1 MSDVYIRLREFL
13 DRMPGSYP
21 STESGVELKILE
33 KLFTPEQ
40 AELTMNLTPMPEA
53 PASIAERLGVDEAE
67 AAGKLEPMAKE
78 GLILRLRAGDQA
90 LYAAVSFVVGIY
102 EFHLNTIDR
111 ELSELLEEYFPHI
124 AESWATV
131 KTQQLRVVPID
142 SSIGDDRTVST
153 YDKVR
158 ELVKEKYLI
167 SVGPCICQ
175 KEAKLMD
182 KSCDRPE
189 ERCIQFDTAAQYFIE
204 NEMSREIGREELD
217 GLLKKGEENNLVIC
231 STNAKEIVSICMCCE
246 CCCNFLK
253 MLKTYERPADHTQ
266 SPFRAYIDPELCV
279 ECGTC
284 EESCQIE
291 AIKEGDEVY
300 TVDETRCIGCG
311 LCVPTCPEEAISL
324 VKTDYDPQLPENIID
339 MNIKLAQERGVL

>member
-1 MSDVYIRLREFL
+1 
-13 DRMPGSYP
+13 MPGSYP

-33 KLFTPEQ
+33 KLFTREQ
-40 AELTMNLTPMPEA
+40 AEITMKLTPMPEA
-53 PASIAERLGVDEAE
+53 PAGIAERLGMSEDEAV
-67 AAGKLEPMAKE
+67 AKLEPMAKE
-78 GLILRLRAGDQA
+78 GLLLRLRAGDQA

-124 AESWATV
+124 AASWAKV

-142 SSIGDDRTVST
+142 SAIGDDRAVST

-167 SVGPCICQ
+167 AVGPCICQ

-182 KSCDRPE
+182 KRCDRPE
-189 ERCIQFDTAAQYFIE
+189 EKCIQFDTAAQYFIE
-204 NEMSREIGREELD
+204 NEMSREIGREELE
-217 GLLKKGEENNLVIC
+217 GLLKMGEEANLVVC
-231 STNAKEIVSICMCCE
+231 STNAKEIVNICLCCE

-266 SPFRAYIDPELCV
+266 SPFRAAIDAELCV
-279 ECGTC
+279 TCGTC

-291 AIKEGDEVY
+291 AIQEGDEVY
-300 TVDETRCIGCG
+300 TIDDARCIGCG

-324 VKTDYDPQLPENIID
+324 VKTDYDPQLPENIVD